1 MFCFHRPFKYTVQYL
16 LKTYNNN
23 GNPRGTLIVVLRWS
37 WILFQR
43 ELQKGFT
50 SNPFIWDTRKWW
62 ELSVYSIRQF
72 RLLHANW
79 TGQSDVKTKTLR
91 YCLLLPALNVVQL
104 VIHHRLWNPPTSL
117 PYDTWKLIIYELD
130 SVVAPYQPG
139 WFFTTQS
146 PNSVTNDSFGSR
158 FRDRAGEKKSDA
170 VNNFVAGYASPQ
182 FQWLT
187 LSREL
192 LENSSAIIKRLLS
205 ILSPSD
211 CWLSLR
217 KIYAL
222 ARDTMWAEVRN
233 QLQNFALLRYLRK
246 SHWHIQV
253 VSL

>member
-1 MFCFHRPFKYTVQYL
+1 MFCLHRPFKFTVQYL

-158 FRDRAGEKKSDA
+158 FRDRAGEKKSNMYRRSEQLCRWVCVPPISMTD
-170 VNNFVAGYASPQ
+170 FVQRTP
-182 FQWLT
+182 W
-187 LSREL
+187 EL
-192 LENSSAIIKRLLS
+192 IGDHKTTFKYSIALGLLAEPSEDLRPRKR
-205 ILSPSD
+205 
-211 CWLSLR
+211 
-217 KIYAL
+217 Y
-222 ARDTMWAEVRN
+222 
-233 QLQNFALLRYLRK
+233 
-246 SHWHIQV
+246 H
-253 VSL
+253 VSGG